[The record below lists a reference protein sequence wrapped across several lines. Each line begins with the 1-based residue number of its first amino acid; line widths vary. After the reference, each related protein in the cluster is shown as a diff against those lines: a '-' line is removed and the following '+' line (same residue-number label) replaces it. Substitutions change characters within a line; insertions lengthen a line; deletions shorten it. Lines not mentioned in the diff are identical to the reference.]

1 MDNEPLDLIPEEYY
15 YSMSRD
21 VSEDERTRKS
31 FTWWELLVYAT
42 VLMMAF
48 AITAIK

>member
-1 MDNEPLDLIPEEYY
+1 MDEEPIDLIPEEYY

-21 VSEDERTRKS
+21 VSENERNHKT
-31 FTWWELLVYAT
+31 FTWWELLVYLT

-48 AITAIK
+48 AITATR